1 MLEELINLGEHIK
14 ASNLKQ
20 SSKYKNLVK
29 ELSHLEVLDLCDK
42 LILLC
47 LQADINCQ
55 PLINAM
61 SDCKEKIITED
72 ELRKIVFTVLA

>member
-1 MLEELINLGEHIK
+1 MKEELINLGKCIK

-29 ELSHLEVLDLCDK
+29 ELSYLEPLDLCDK

-47 LQADINCQ
+47 LQSDINCQ
-55 PLINAM
+55 ALINAM

-72 ELRKIVFTVLA
+72 ELRKMVFTVLV